1 MTAYHLLLWDADLT
15 LPSDEAALD
24 NAMRITRQRFAQL
37 WRGYQGS
44 HPFIT
49 IDNARQIL
57 DGTQGFISQ
66 RVCESSDLRILILSH
81 DELVHLKLTCT
92 NADTPAFFPSGGLS
106 ASHAI
111 PFEQIADHLTTTYL
125 VFKISLVVNLLTD
138 LHEDLHRSNGVDSV
152 EAYGALRDQMYRF
165 WSSIPEPGAT
175 P

>member
-92 NADTPAFFPSGGLS
+92 NAV
-106 ASHAI
+106 